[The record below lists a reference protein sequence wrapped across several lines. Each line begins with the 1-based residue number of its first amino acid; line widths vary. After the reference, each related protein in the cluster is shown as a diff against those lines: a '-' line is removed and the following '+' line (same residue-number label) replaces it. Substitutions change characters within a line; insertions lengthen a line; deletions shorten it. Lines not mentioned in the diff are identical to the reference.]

1 MAFILTS
8 RAFAHGGTIPR
19 EYTCDGS
26 NTAPP
31 LAWSGA
37 PDGTQGFALVLDDPD
52 APRGTFTHWLLYD
65 IPAATGGLEDDDVGE
80 ALVNDFGRL
89 GYGGPCPPP
98 VHGPHHYHF
107 TLYAVDANPLPMT
120 GRHRADL
127 DRALRSHGIGM
138 ARLTG
143 MYTRAS

>member
-26 NTAPP
+26 NIPPP

-37 PDGTQGFALVLDDPD
+37 PDGTEGFALLLDDPD

-65 IPAATGGLEDDDVGE
+65 IPAATQGVEDDDVGK
-80 ALVNDFGRL
+80 ALANDFGRL

-98 VHGPHHYHF
+98 AHRPHHYHF

-143 MYTRAS
+143 MYARAS